1 MPYSPR
7 NIKLRG
13 RRNLPSRPP
22 ERVAPIPIGPPH
34 THWQLGVLPVRCKV
48 EQPPTSGNLT
58 APPLDRAHGLAKSRM
73 RADAEVPI
81 AAREHVQVPRPP
93 PVLRQQID
101 KVLHESHATSMAH
114 TPTDRSAVPGGVGP
128 AANLQAG
135 DPTGVMRSRGRDGSC
150 GCSANWTDFRL
161 VVHRHICHEHPGTA
175 AVRERAGR
183 ELVRHALHPWGHFHH
198 SLKLGA
204 VLEFGLIVTQI
215 GTAVVIYPLVRR
227 QSETV
232 SLGYVS
238 ARTMES
244 VFAAIGLISI
254 MSVVSV
260 ADSLASA
267 PGADATALAVQGDSL
282 VNTYDWAF
290 QWGPGLVAGIGNGL
304 MLGYLMY
311 RSALV
316 PPRMAMLGLIGGPLL
331 ILSFVLKLCD
341 VYEDGSGLSGLLT
354 LPEAAWELSLGI
366 YCAWKGFRL
375 ESPIAR
381 PEMATAD

>member
-1 MPYSPR
+1 MDVQR
-7 NIKLRG
+7 TG
-13 RRNLPSRPP
+13 RIFGWLFIGTFVTS
-22 ERVAPIPIGPPH
+22 IPARLLFVNG
-34 THWQLGVLPVRCKV
+34 LGASWSDMRFIPGD
-48 EQPPTSGNLT
+48 TSIN
-58 APPLDRAHGLAKSRM
+58 
-73 RADAEVPI
+73 
-81 AAREHVQVPRPP
+81 
-93 PVLRQQID
+93 
-101 KVLHESHATSMAH
+101 
-114 TPTDRSAVPGGVGP
+114 
-128 AANLQAG
+128 
-135 DPTGVMRSRGRDGSC
+135 
-150 GCSANWTDFRL
+150 
-161 VVHRHICHEHPGTA
+161 
-175 AVRERAGR
+175 
-183 ELVRHALHPWGHFHH
+183 

-232 SLGYVS
+232 SLGYVT

-260 ADSLASA
+260 AESLASGT
-267 PGADATALAVQGDSL
+267 GADATALAVQGDSL
-282 VNTYDWAF
+282 VNTYEWAF

-316 PPRMAMLGLIGGPLL
+316 PPRMAMLGLIGGPVL

-341 VYEDGSGLSGLLT
+341 VYDDGSALAGLLT

-366 YCAWKGFRL
+366 YCAWKGFRTD
-375 ESPIAR
+375 SPIAR
-381 PEMATAD
+381 QQMAMAD